1 MDVIADDESWLVLA
15 ERTEQVKK
23 MPRELLIAH
32 LSVQGWVPVVGTREA
47 LQRGTERV
55 NIIER
60 SRGLSVSYYVHP
72 EVLVREERSWDSIPD
87 ARLRML
93 AERIVRAEFDAEFG
107 HDA

>member
-1 MDVIADDESWLVLA
+1 MQEMSNEPWIVLA

-47 LQRGTERV
+47 LQRGCERV

-72 EVLVREERSWDSIPD
+72 DVLVREERAWGSIND

-93 AERIVRAEFDAEFG
+93 AERIVRAEFDTEYG
-107 HDA
+107 RDA